1 MEVCAVL
8 GDADFH
14 ASNRVDGRCFTE
26 RDVTERFLLAGRADI
41 RYHDAATRIR
51 TGRPITDGYGIA
63 GRWVPQYPVAAQ

>member
-14 ASNRVDGRCFTE
+14 ASNRVDRRCFTE

-41 RYHDAATRIR
+41 RCHDAATRIR
-51 TGRPITDGYGIA
+51 TGRPVADGHGIA